1 MGQSS
6 SEIVS
11 LWNDS
16 TVGEYGEE
24 DGMSTRDEL
33 SARIEAGLQQ
43 LTPHLILNNERI
55 AGSMGLLAVDLQT
68 LHVMMLAGS
77 PVIASDVSA
86 LAKRPRAT
94 TTRVLDRL
102 EKAGYVSRAA
112 DPADRRKTRIVLHHD
127 KLAEIAA
134 QYEGTRGQMRAIAQR
149 FDPDELDAVARYLET
164 MVSAA
169 ESVQG
174 RTTEG

>member
-1 MGQSS
+1 
-6 SEIVS
+6 
-11 LWNDS
+11 
-16 TVGEYGEE
+16 
-24 DGMSTRDEL
+24 
-33 SARIEAGLQQ
+33 
-43 LTPHLILNNERI
+43 
-55 AGSMGLLAVDLQT
+55 MGLLAVDLQT

-86 LAKRPRAT
+86 LAKLPRAT